1 MRILGK
7 GPSPEPHMPQAW
19 EDACGSSFRDTVE
32 TPPQEIFQVGGTV
45 VGIESIGDEDLG
57 MVWRACKVDER
68 VGKGLAC
75 GILLERVSEEDETA
89 CMDA

>member
-1 MRILGK
+1 
-7 GPSPEPHMPQAW
+7 MPQAW
-19 EDACGSSFRDTVE
+19 EDAYGSSFPGKVE
-32 TPPQEIFQVGGTV
+32 TRQQEIIQVGGTV
-45 VGIESIGDEDLG
+45 VGNESIGDEDLG